1 MKLLIKSVE
10 HSFKFKIESEEEQT
24 AKGEVYV
31 PGAMDSQGDAMTRHE
46 IRKTMFQWMIA
57 GRQMQIDT
65 EHDLINNG
73 CAAVECYQAEDHDPI
88 YKSGSWVLTTKI
100 FDPVLWQK
108 VKSGELNGYSLYTDD
123 FNQRK
128 IEKIKIIRA
137 KRLAGTTEK
146 STSNNIFKH
155 DHELELE
162 LSDNGRVVPTK
173 TKTKRGHYHKVTKLT
188 ATEEESGHS
197 HRLIY

>member
-1 MKLLIKSVE
+1 MNLLIKSVE
-10 HSFKFKIESEEEQT
+10 HLFKFKIESEEEQIV
-24 AKGEVYV
+24 KGEVYV
-31 PGAMDSQGDAMTRHE
+31 PGAIDSQGDAMTRE
-46 IRKTMFQWMIA
+46 QIRKTMFAWMIA

-73 CAAVECYQAEDHDPI
+73 CAAVEVYQADDHDPT
-88 YKSGSWVLTTKI
+88 YKSGSWVMTTKI
-100 FDPVLWQK
+100 FDPMLWGK

-123 FNQRK
+123 FDQRK
-128 IEKIKIIRA
+128 IERIKIIRA

-146 STSNNIFKH
+146 STSGYMEEH
-155 DHELELE
+155 DHEVELE
-162 LSDNGRVVPTK
+162 LSDNGKVVPTK
-173 TKTKRGHYHKVTKLT
+173 TKKRQGHCHKVTKLT